1 MMPANSSGRVSRP
14 LVLMLIWTC
23 CSFDDR
29 RGADAAERR
38 LDVLVLH
45 RRDDVVRRQ
54 VKLGQPIGIEPD
66 PQRIIERPE
75 QRDLADAF
83 DPRQR
88 VDDVD
93 GRVVA
98 QIDGVVGVLRR
109 IDIDDLQ
116 QRGGFLADRQAG
128 VRHLVGKLRHGEARA
143 VLHVDGVDVG
153 IGAEREGHVERI
165 AAVGAAGRL
174 VIDRVVDA
182 VDLLLDRLRHGGL
195 DHFGVGAGIV
205 RGQRDLRR
213 HDVRKLRDRDRGDG
227 DRAGQRDHDGDDDG
241 ESRPV
246 DENGGEHR
254 VNFPARRSPTRPG
267 RDGLSESPRR

>member
-1 MMPANSSGRVSRP
+1 MAANSSGRVSRP

-23 CSFDDR
+23 CSVRDR

-38 LDVLVLH
+38 LDVLALH

-54 VKLGQPIGIEPD
+54 IELGQPVGIEPD
-66 PQRIIERPE
+66 PQRIVERPE

-93 GRVVA
+93 GRVIA

-116 QRGGFLADRQAG
+116 QRRGFLADGQAG
-128 VRHLVGKLRHGEARA
+128 MRHLVGQLRDGEAGA
-143 VLHVDGVDVG
+143 VLHVDGVDVR
-153 IGAEREGHVERI
+153 IGAERKGHVERV
-165 AAVGAAGRL
+165 AAVGAAGGL
-174 VIDRVVDA
+174 VVDRIVDA
-182 VDLLLDRLRHGGL
+182 VDLLLDRLRHRGL

-213 HDVRKLRDRDRGDG
+213 HDFRKLRDRD
-227 DRAGQRDHDGDDDG
+227 
-241 ESRPV
+241 
-246 DENGGEHR
+246 
-254 VNFPARRSPTRPG
+254 
-267 RDGLSESPRR
+267 